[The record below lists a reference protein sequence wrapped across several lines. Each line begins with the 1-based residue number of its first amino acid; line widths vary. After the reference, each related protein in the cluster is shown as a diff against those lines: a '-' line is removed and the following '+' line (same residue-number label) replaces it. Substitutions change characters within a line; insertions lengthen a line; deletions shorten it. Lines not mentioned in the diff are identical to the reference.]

1 MAYPTKLLGEGEII
15 EFEMRPHWRGLI
27 LPVLW
32 LLLTVFV
39 GVWLYASLGSWS
51 WSAGGV
57 IETVGR
63 WAIIIAGLL
72 ILALWVI
79 RPFLYWVTTQYVF
92 TNRRIITRA
101 GVISKKGRDM
111 PLAKVNNVSFEVGV
125 LGRILNYGRLEVTS
139 ASDENL
145 VIDDVPN
152 VEVIQRDVYRLHEQ
166 DDDRRRQ
173 RSVEQGGDPVLPD
186 DGT

>member
-1 MAYPTKLLGEGEII
+1 M
-15 EFEMRPHWRGLI
+15 
-27 LPVLW
+27 
-32 LLLTVFV
+32 
-39 GVWLYASLGSWS
+39 
-51 WSAGGV
+51 
-57 IETVGR
+57 
-63 WAIIIAGLL
+63 
-72 ILALWVI
+72 I
-79 RPFLYWVTTQYVF
+79 RPFLYWITTQYVF

-125 LGRILNYGRLEVTS
+125 LGRILNYGRLEITS

-166 DDDRRRQ
+166 DDDRRRG
-173 RSVEQGGDPVLPD
+173 RSVEQGGDPVPPG

>member
-1 MAYPTKLLGEGEII
+1 MGYPTKLLGEGEVI
-15 EFEMRPHWRGLI
+15 EFEMKPHWRGLI
-27 LPVLW
+27 LPVIW
-32 LLLTVFV
+32 LILTVFV
-39 GVWLYASLGSWS
+39 GAWLFTLM
-51 WSAGGV
+51 GGWDNIVETIGRPAV
-57 IETVGR
+57 IIV
-63 WAIIIAGLL
+63 ALIIIVV
-72 ILALWVI
+72 WVV

-125 LGRILNYGRLEVTS
+125 LGRILNYGRLEITS

-166 DDDRRRQ
+166 DDDRRRG
-173 RSVEQGGDPVLPD
+173 RSAEFGGDPVPPS